1 MAITFNEI
9 ASLVARFGNAV
20 VNEEANMASTFIGKN
35 VIKKEKQAGT
45 VGIVNIKAGGIQST
59 GFLADGATLPTGAN
73 KSIAQLAYHPKA
85 LFSRLSVPR
94 IAALTCV
101 SKQDGVNLV
110 KEQMATCGEDLGR
123 TLGRAVFN
131 TGLGMLDATA
141 VATGAIGGTGLA
153 TLNTVDPAG
162 YRIGAAVEGLTDVA
176 GPTDLW
182 GVVTDIN
189 YEPALPATGA
199 DITFQL
205 YTTSALDPALVPVA
219 GTLAPSVVGP
229 PAVPP
234 RIFGTT
240 ASGVD
245 AMCSVMD
252 AASAAIAAGSLGTAG
267 NYDNIAATAAG
278 YEFTGNDGP
287 AAAPISLANMDLV
300 SAKIQRRRGL
310 GWTEVVMNSLTLNKY
325 LNLLQSTRR
334 FRSGDE
340 LNSTKNPATSMYQG
354 KPVIVDENMSDD
366 KILFFNNKDVK
377 LAEWRNFGPD
387 SDGKDAAMVSDTSFV
402 YDTQMF
408 GMYNLRITR
417 RNGLAV
423 YTIT

>member
-9 ASLVARFGNAV
+9 ASLVARFGNSV

-59 GFLADGATLPTGAN
+59 KFLADGATLPVGAN
-73 KSIAQLAYHPKA
+73 KEIAQLAYHPKA

-110 KEQMATCGEDLGR
+110 KEQMASCGEDLGR

-131 TGLGMLDATA
+131 TSLGPVAITVPGPGTFGALGIATIG
-141 VATGAIGGTGLA
+141 VADLS
-153 TLNTVDPAG
+153 G
-162 YRIGAAVEGLTDVA
+162 YRIGAAVENLEDSGAPVV
-176 GPTDLW
+176 PLW
-182 GVVTDIN
+182 GVVTDID
-189 YEPALPATGA
+189 YDDSTVE
-199 DITFQL
+199 FQL
-205 YTTSALDPALVPVA
+205 YVDSQLTDIAVDGTNATSPLVPTTPRIIGTTS
-219 GTLAPSVVGP
+219 T
-229 PAVPP
+229 
-234 RIFGTT
+234 
-240 ASGVD
+240 GVD
-245 AMCSVMD
+245 AMTSVMD
-252 AASAAIAAGSLGTAG
+252 AASATLAAGSLGTAG
-267 NYDNIAATAAG
+267 NYDNIGTSALG
-278 YEFTGNDGP
+278 YDFTGNDGP
-287 AAAPISLANMDLV
+287 AVLATITIAAMDLV

-325 LNLLQSTRR
+325 LNLLQSQRR
-334 FRSGDE
+334 FRSGDA
-340 LNSTKNPATSMYQG
+340 LDSANSPATSMYQG

-423 YTIT
+423 YTIL

>member
-9 ASLVARFGNAV
+9 ASLVARFGNSV

-35 VIKKEKQAGT
+35 VIKKEKQSGT

-59 GFLADGATLPTGAN
+59 KFLADGATLPVGAN
-73 KSIAQLAYHPKA
+73 KEIAQLAYHPKA

-110 KEQMATCGEDLGR
+110 KEQMASCGEDLGR

-131 TGLGMLDATA
+131 TSLGPVAITVPGPGTFGALGIATIG
-141 VATGAIGGTGLA
+141 VADLS
-153 TLNTVDPAG
+153 G
-162 YRIGAAVEGLTDVA
+162 YRIGAAVENLEESTPVT
-176 GPTDLW
+176 PTPLW
-182 GVVTDIN
+182 GVVTDID
-189 YEPALPATGA
+189 YDDSTV
-199 DITFQL
+199 TFQL
-205 YTTSALDPALVPVA
+205 YVDSQLTEIAEDLVNSASPLIPSTPRIIGTTS
-219 GTLAPSVVGP
+219 T
-229 PAVPP
+229 
-234 RIFGTT
+234 
-240 ASGVD
+240 GVD
-245 AMCSVMD
+245 AMTSVMD
-252 AASAAIAAGSLGTAG
+252 AASGALAAGSLGTAG
-267 NYDNIAATAAG
+267 NYDNIGTSALG
-278 YEFTGNDGP
+278 YDFTGNDGP
-287 AAAPISLANMDLV
+287 VAAAITIAAMDLV

-325 LNLLQSTRR
+325 LNLLQATRR
-334 FRSGDE
+334 FRSGDA
-340 LNSTKNPATSMYQG
+340 LDSANSPATSMYQG

-423 YTIT
+423 YTVL

>member
-35 VIKKEKQAGT
+35 VIKKEKQSGT
-45 VGIVNIKAGGIQST
+45 VGIVNIKAGGIEST
-59 GFLADGATLPTGAN
+59 KFLADGATLPLGAN
-73 KSIAQLAYHPKA
+73 KSIQQLAYHPKA

-131 TGLGMLDATA
+131 TSLGA
-141 VATGAIGGTGLA
+141 VAITADGNGTFGATGIATIGVA
-153 TLNTVDPAG
+153 DPSG
-162 YRIGAAVEGLTDVA
+162 YRIGAAVENLEDSA
-176 GPTDLW
+176 GPPATPLW
-182 GVVTDIN
+182 GVVTDID
-189 YEPALPATGA
+189 YETGSGPTV
-199 DITFQL
+199 TFQL
-205 YTTSALDPALVPVA
+205 YVDSQLQTTANNGVNATSPLI
-219 GTLAPSVVGP
+219 PSV
-229 PAVPP
+229 P
-234 RIFGTT
+234 RINGTT
-240 ASGVD
+240 ATGVD
-245 AMCSVMD
+245 AMTSVMD
-252 AASAAIAAGSLGTAG
+252 AASGVLAAGSLGTAG
-267 NYDNIAATAAG
+267 NYDNIAAAAG

-287 AAAPISLANMDLV
+287 VAAPITIAAMDLV

-325 LNLLQSTRR
+325 LNLLQADRR
-334 FRSGDE
+334 FRAGDS
-340 LNSTKNPATSMYQG
+340 LDSAKNPATSMYQG